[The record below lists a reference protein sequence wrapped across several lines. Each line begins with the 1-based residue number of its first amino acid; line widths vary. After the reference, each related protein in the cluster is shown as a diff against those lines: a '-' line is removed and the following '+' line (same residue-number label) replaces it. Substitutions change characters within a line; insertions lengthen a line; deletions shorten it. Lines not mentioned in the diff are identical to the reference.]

1 MSDSLNA
8 TVIVIALVFTIS
20 ANVELDE
27 LDEFEEFDELEL
39 PRPPAVVPVV
49 LLEEEVDDELLPE
62 LVDDVDP
69 AEIESPRRR
78 LESDTIVPLI
88 GAYSLVRLS
97 ADRALFTLA
106 SAL

>member
-20 ANVELDE
+20 ANVEFVELDE
-27 LDEFEEFDELEL
+27 FDEFEEFEEFEELEL

-49 LLEEEVDDELLPE
+49 LLEEDEDDELLPE

-69 AEIESPRRR
+69 AEIESPR
-78 LESDTIVPLI
+78 
-88 GAYSLVRLS
+88 
-97 ADRALFTLA
+97 
-106 SAL
+106 

>member
-27 LDEFEEFDELEL
+27 LDELDEFDEFDEFEEFEELEL

-69 AEIESPRRR
+69 AEIESPR
-78 LESDTIVPLI
+78 
-88 GAYSLVRLS
+88 
-97 ADRALFTLA
+97 
-106 SAL
+106 

>member
-1 MSDSLNA
+1 VTVAGWPILTLVMSDSLNA

-49 LLEEEVDDELLPE
+49 LLEEDEDDELLPE

-69 AEIESPRRR
+69 AEIESPR
-78 LESDTIVPLI
+78 
-88 GAYSLVRLS
+88 
-97 ADRALFTLA
+97 
-106 SAL
+106 

>member
-27 LDEFEEFDELEL
+27 LDEFEEFEEFEELEL

-49 LLEEEVDDELLPE
+49 LLEEEEDDELLPE

-69 AEIESPRRR
+69 AEIESP
-78 LESDTIVPLI
+78 
-88 GAYSLVRLS
+88 G
-97 ADRALFTLA
+97 
-106 SAL
+106 

>member
-69 AEIESPRRR
+69 AEIESPR
-78 LESDTIVPLI
+78 
-88 GAYSLVRLS
+88 
-97 ADRALFTLA
+97 
-106 SAL
+106 